1 MESPITRAM
10 LQANRQQ
17 KLDAD
22 KKNLVKHWTR
32 RIYAA
37 VVQESKQSDSKRFIF
52 SDIVETTDPFSQPYT
67 CCIPDTYVE
76 DIVVEL
82 KLVFPDSDIQYNNR
96 TITIDWS

>member
-1 MESPITRAM
+1 MESPITRSM

-37 VVQESKQSDSKRFIF
+37 VVQESKQSDLKRFIF

-67 CCIPDTYVE
+67 CCIPDIYVE

-96 TITIDWS
+96 TLTIDWS

>member
-17 KLDAD
+17 KIEAD
-22 KKNLVKHWTR
+22 KKNLIKHWTR
-32 RIYAA
+32 RIYAS
-37 VVQESKQSDSKRFIF
+37 VVQESKQTDSTRFVF

-67 CCIPDTYVE
+67 CCIPDIYAE
-76 DIVVEL
+76 AIVAEL
-82 KLVFPDSDIQYNNR
+82 KLVFPDSDIQYTNR